1 MVGRKQKVHT
11 IPWLNKC
18 FSIIGKYYRKNNIM
32 PKVHLLGVASHK
44 ILYRYPCFSCD
55 STSFMQVN
63 RFGSS
68 NYLNKINLPKSG
80 KISALKNNYNQDD
93 EQKLLNKIMKKEIQL
108 IQKQEK
114 EITEFWKKKGIVYE

>member
-1 MVGRKQKVHT
+1 MIVRV
-11 IPWLNKC
+11 L
-18 FSIIGKYYRKNNIM
+18 
-32 PKVHLLGVASHK
+32 
-44 ILYRYPCFSCD
+44 
-55 STSFMQVN
+55 
-63 RFGSS
+63 FGSS

-114 EITEFWKKKGIVYE
+114 EITDFWKKKGIDFEI